1 MSMSKFIGTII
12 TMIIIVVVTNWYLS
26 TYYGEIYNFLLE
38 FVFELYEKKS

>member
-12 TMIIIVVVTNWYLS
+12 TMIIIVVMTNWYLA
-26 TYYGEIYNFLLE
+26 TYYSEIYNYLLE